1 MIIKGRK
8 IGYQYNPLV
17 IAEIGIN
24 HNGSLKVAKEMVDAA
39 CRAGIEII
47 KHQTHV
53 IEDEMS
59 NSAKNIIPGNADKSI
74 YDIMKSCAL
83 NEEEEWELMKYVHA
97 KDMIFVSTPFSRK
110 AVDRLVKFDVPAFK
124 IGSGECNN
132 FPLLNYIASFGK
144 PIILSTGMNNIST
157 IKKSVRILEKYKI
170 DYALLHTTNLYPTPD
185 NLVRLG
191 AINELQ
197 KTFPDALVGLSDHT
211 LTNHACFAAVALGAS
226 ILERH
231 FTDTMKREGPDIICS
246 MDEEAARE
254 LIQGVN
260 IISQQR
266 GGNKNLIEEE
276 QITRDFAFASV
287 CSIKPIKCGEKL
299 TKKNIWVKRPGKG
312 GIPAENYEDILNKIA
327 VVDIPFDVQLKYEFF
342 K

>member
-1 MIIKGRK
+1 MKINQRIIGLD
-8 IGYQYNPLV
+8 QDPLI

-39 CRAGIEII
+39 CQSGIEMI
-47 KHQTHV
+47 KHQTHI

-59 NSAKNIIPGNADKSI
+59 APAKKIIPGNADKSI
-74 YDIMKSCAL
+74 YHIMKECAL
-83 NEEEEWELMKYVHA
+83 NEEDEWELMNYVHS
-97 KDMIFVSTPFSRK
+97 KGMIFISTPFSRK

-132 FPLLNYIASFGK
+132 FPLLEYVASFGK
-144 PIILSTGMNNIST
+144 PVILSTGMNDIPA
-157 IKKSVRILEKYKI
+157 IKKSVHILEKHKV

-191 AINELQ
+191 ALNQLQ
-197 KTFPDALVGLSDHT
+197 KIFPNALVGLSDHS
-211 LTNHACFAAVALGAS
+211 LTNHACFGAVALGAS
-226 ILERH
+226 IIERH
-231 FTDTMKREGPDIICS
+231 FTDSMKRKGPDIICS
-246 MDEEAARE
+246 MDKEAAKE

-260 IISQQR
+260 IIKQQR

-287 CSIKPIKCGEKL
+287 CSIKSIKCGEKL
-299 TKKNIWVKRPGKG
+299 TKENIWVKRPGKG
-312 GIPAENYEDILNKIA
+312 GIPAENYDKILNKIA
-327 VVDIPFDVQLKYEFF
+327 VVDIPKDVQLKHEFF